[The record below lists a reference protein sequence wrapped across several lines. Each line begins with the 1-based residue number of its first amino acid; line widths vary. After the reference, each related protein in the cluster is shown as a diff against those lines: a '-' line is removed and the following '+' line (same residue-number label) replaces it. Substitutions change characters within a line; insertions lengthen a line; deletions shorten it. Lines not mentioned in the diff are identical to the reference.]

1 MQACGQ
7 ERLNPALDRVFF
19 NTDGS
24 SQELFVFHICVF
36 SFTISICSRPLVP
49 SHSYLSASPERVT
62 EMIIL
67 TQHHPP
73 VLNLP

>member
-1 MQACGQ
+1 MQAYSQ
-7 ERLNPALDRVFF
+7 KSLNLTLDIVFF

-24 SQELFVFHICVF
+24 SQEPFVFHICVF
-36 SFTISICSRPLVP
+36 SFTISICSRPLVTP
-49 SHSYLSASPERVT
+49 HPYFSTSPKRVT

-73 VLNLP
+73 ILSLP